1 MARRQ
6 GDETGMLRILYFAW
20 LRDRLGRPGE
30 TLPLPPGVDS
40 VAGLISQLHARG
52 GAYAEIFGRPEL
64 IRVAV
69 NQSFA
74 TNAATIAAND
84 EIAFFPPVTGG

>member
-1 MARRQ
+1 
-6 GDETGMLRILYFAW
+6 MLRILYFAW

-30 TLPLPPGVDS
+30 TLPMGADVHS
-40 VAGLISQLHARG
+40 VQDLIDQLRARG
-52 GAYAEIFGRPEL
+52 GPYGEIFAKPEL

-74 TNAATIAAND
+74 TIDAPIAAND

>member
-1 MARRQ
+1 
-6 GDETGMLRILYFAW
+6 MLRILYFAW

-30 TLPLPPGVDS
+30 TLALPPGVES
-40 VAGLISQLHARG
+40 VDGLIRQLRARG
-52 GAYAEIFGRPEL
+52 GAYAEIFARPEL

-74 TNAATIAAND
+74 TNTATIAAND

>member
-1 MARRQ
+1 
-6 GDETGMLRILYFAW
+6 MLRILYFAW
-20 LRDRLGRPGE
+20 LRDRLGRSGE
-30 TLPLPPGVDS
+30 TVPLPAGVDS
-40 VAGLISQLHARG
+40 VADLIGQLRARG
-52 GAYAEIFGRPEL
+52 GAYADVFARPEL